1 MTQKHTLEPW
11 EVEGQFY
18 DAHRIVDTNGVPI
31 CQLWYKDES
40 PMPNQESNAARIV
53 ACVNAMAGIDDPETW
68 MKTTKEVLEGNLKL
82 QANWSNV
89 IEQLRQDSDELLS
102 ALKNERHNMLKRGVT
117 VENADS
123 FNALDKLIA
132 KHEGRNGIKKLKE
145 GE

>member
-1 MTQKHTLEPW
+1 MTQKHTPEPW

-53 ACVNAMAGIDDPETW
+53 ACVNAMAGIEHPQQFVDNAIIIAGQSMDA
-68 MKTTKEVLEGNLKL
+68 LG
-82 QANWSNV
+82 Q
-89 IEQLRQDSDELLS
+89 IGQLRQEHEELLS
-102 ALKNERHNMLKRGVT
+102 AIKNERHNMIKRGVT
-117 VENADS
+117 VDNADS

-132 KHEGRNGIKKLKE
+132 KHEGRNGLKNLKE